1 MECPAYGWRT
11 QPCSTPPS
19 HGVVCS
25 SVTCC
30 RVGCRSGKIGLFGVS
45 PNKLL
50 NKQSNCQRFETPCH
64 NDLPW
69 YTMKEVTGCEN
80 RSYMFL
86 SNHLTKRSFFLQ
98 NGLRYL
104 LTHFPKI
111 DTHFD
116 LRSYLLHSLKTSWC
130 QLCRQWWV
138 RTGRQSWLHDN
149 SWLSVLTPIARAG
162 WVTGNIL
169 FRQTLAFCG
178 TLQRITV
185 TSWWARWRLKS
196 LASELCTQPFVQAQI
211 KENIKALG
219 HWP

>member
-1 MECPAYGWRT
+1 MIHGWPSTQPNLTTHNPAAHHRPAHNHVAWWCAAGLCAVRLGCVECPAYGWRT

-30 RVGCRSGKIGLFGVS
+30 RVVCRSGKIGLFGVS

-50 NKQSNCQRFETPCH
+50 NKQSNWQRFETPCH
-64 NDLPW
+64 YDLPW

-116 LRSYLLHSLKTSWC
+116 LRSFLLHSLKTSWC
-130 QLCRQWWV
+130 QLCRQWWH
-138 RTGRQSWLHDN
+138 RRLLNDLWCRQWRQSWLHDN
-149 SWLSVLTPIARAG
+149 
-162 WVTGNIL
+162 
-169 FRQTLAFCG
+169 
-178 TLQRITV
+178 
-185 TSWWARWRLKS
+185 
-196 LASELCTQPFVQAQI
+196 
-211 KENIKALG
+211 
-219 HWP
+219 